1 MTKKITINPI
11 TRLEGH
17 GKIEIFLDDKGNVED
32 AYWQVVELRGFE
44 LFCLGRPAEE
54 LPRIVPN
61 ICGVCPT
68 PHNMASMKALDDLYS
83 VEPTPTAKLIR
94 QLHYNAFFIED
105 HYIHFYFLSAPDF
118 VLGPNADPAER
129 NILGVINKVGL
140 TIGAQVIDIRKRCRE
155 ITQLIGSK
163 APHPEGGLPGGV
175 TRGITEEERKKIKET
190 ADLSV
195 EFARFTLD
203 LFKQIVLD
211 NKEYLNL
218 VLDDAYKLNTYYMGL
233 VDENKRANFYEG
245 KLRVVNPNGDEYA
258 LFDYHDY
265 ISHIG
270 EWVEPWTYVKL
281 THLRNIGWNG
291 LSDGDGT
298 SIYRVGPLARL
309 NAAEG
314 MLTPLAQKEYEAMFD
329 TLGGKPSHHTLA
341 YHWARLIEAL
351 QAAEHMQR
359 IANDPLLT
367 SKDIRNM
374 DLKLKRIGIGCVEA
388 ARGTLIHHYE
398 TDDDGIT
405 TKVNLIV
412 ATQHNA
418 APICLSVKKAAMGF
432 IKGPEVTEGL
442 LNMVEMAF
450 RAYDPCLA
458 CATHSLPGRMPLI
471 VNIRDKDGNL
481 IRSVQRD
488 HELGS

>member
-1 MTKKITINPI
+1 VTKKITINPI

-17 GKIEIFLDDKGNVED
+17 GKIEIFLDDKGNVDD

-44 LFCLGRPAEE
+44 RFCIGRPVEE
-54 LPRIVPN
+54 LPRIVSN

-68 PHNMASMKALDDLYS
+68 PHNMASMKAVDDLYG
-83 VEPTPTAKLIR
+83 VEPTATAKLIR
-94 QLHYNAFFIED
+94 QLHYNAFMVED
-105 HYIHFYFLSAPDF
+105 HYIHFFFLGGPDF
-118 VLGPNADPAER
+118 VLGPDADPAER
-129 NILGVINKVGL
+129 NILGVVKKVGL
-140 TIGAQVIDIRKRCRE
+140 EVGGKVIEVRKRCRD
-155 ITQLIGSK
+155 IIRLIGSK
-163 APHPEGGLPGGV
+163 PPHPEGGLPGGV
-175 TRGITEEERKKIKET
+175 SRGITEEERKWIKDT
-190 ADLSV
+190 ADFSV
-195 EFARFTLD
+195 EFGRFAME
-203 LFKQIVLD
+203 LFKQVVLD
-211 NKEYLNL
+211 NRKYLNL

-233 VDENKRANFYEG
+233 VDENKRVNFYEG
-245 KLRVVNPNGDEYA
+245 KLRVVNPKGDEYA

-270 EWVEPWTYVKL
+270 EWVEPWTYIKL
-281 THLRNIGWNG
+281 THLRNVGWNG
-291 LSDGDGT
+291 LNEGEAT
-298 SIYRVGPLARL
+298 SLYRVGPLARL
-309 NAAEG
+309 NVAEG
-314 MLTPLAQKEYEAMFD
+314 MLTPLAQKEYDAMFD
-329 TLGGKPSHHTLA
+329 TLGGRPSHHTLA

-351 QAAEHMQR
+351 QAAEHLQR

-374 DLKLKRIGIGCVEA
+374 DLKMNRIGIGCVEA

-432 IKGPEVTEGL
+432 IKGPEVKEGL

-450 RAYDPCLA
+450 RAYDPCLS
-458 CATHSLPGRMPLI
+458 CATHALPGEMPLI
-471 VNIRDKDGNL
+471 VNIRDRGGNL
-481 IRSVQRD
+481 IRTIQRP
-488 HELGS
+488 

>member
-1 MTKKITINPI
+1 MSQKITINPI

-17 GKIEIFLDDKGNVED
+17 GKIEIFLDDKGNVDD

-44 LFCLGRPAEE
+44 RFCLGRPAEE

-68 PHNMASMKALDDLYS
+68 PHNMASVKALDDLYG

-94 QLHYNAFFIED
+94 QLHYNAFMVED
-105 HYIHFYFLSAPDF
+105 HFLHFFFLAGPDF
-118 VLGPNADPAER
+118 VLGPSADPVER
-129 NILGVINKVGL
+129 NILGVVKKVGL
-140 TIGAQVIDIRKRCRE
+140 DIGTKVIEVRKRCRE
-155 ITQLIGSK
+155 IIRHIASK
-163 APHPEGGLPGGV
+163 PPHPEGGLPGGV
-175 TRGITEEERKKIKET
+175 TKGITEEDRRWIKET
-190 ADLSV
+190 ADFSV
-195 EFARFTLD
+195 EFARFSLE

-218 VLDDAYKLNTYYMGL
+218 VLSDAYKINTYYMGL
-233 VDENKRANFYEG
+233 VDESNRVNFYEG
-245 KLRVVNPNGDEYA
+245 KLRVVNPKGDEYA

-270 EWVEPWTYVKL
+270 EWVEPWTYIRL
-281 THLRNIGWNG
+281 THLRKIGWNG
-291 LSDGDGT
+291 LNDGKAT
-298 SIYRVGPLARL
+298 SLYRVGPLARL

-314 MLTPLAQKEYEAMFD
+314 MLTPLAQKEYEAMFEI
-329 TLGGKPSHHTLA
+329 LGGKPSHHTLA

-359 IANDPLLT
+359 IADDPLLT

-374 DLKLKRIGIGCVEA
+374 DFKLNRIGIGCVEA
-388 ARGTLIHHYE
+388 ARGTLLHHYE
-398 TDDDGIT
+398 TDGNGII

-418 APICLSVKKAAMGF
+418 APICLSVKKAATGC
-432 IKGPEVTEGL
+432 IKGTEVKEGL

-450 RAYDPCLA
+450 RAYDPCLG
-458 CATHSLPGRMPLI
+458 CATHALPGQMPLI
-471 VNIRDKDGNL
+471 VNIRGRDGNL
-481 IRSVQRD
+481 IRTVQRA
-488 HELGS
+488 

>member
-1 MTKKITINPI
+1 MTEKITINPI

-17 GKIEIFLDDKGNVED
+17 GKIEIFLDDKGNVDD

-44 LFCLGRPAEE
+44 RFCLGRPVEE
-54 LPRIVPN
+54 LPRIMPN

-68 PHNMASMKALDDLYS
+68 PHNMASVKALDDLFG

-94 QLHYNAFFIED
+94 QLHYNAFMVED
-105 HYIHFYFLSAPDF
+105 HLLHFFILAGPDF
-118 VLGPNADPAER
+118 VLGPSANPAER
-129 NILGVINKVGL
+129 NILGVVAKVGL
-140 TIGAQVIDIRKRCRE
+140 EIGGKVIEVRKRCRE
-155 ITQLIGSK
+155 IIRYLASK
-163 APHPEGGLPGGV
+163 PPHPEGGLPGGV
-175 TRGITEEERKKIKET
+175 SRGVTEEDRKWIKAT
-190 ADLSV
+190 ADYCV
-195 EFARFTLD
+195 EFCQFSME

-218 VLDDAYKLNTYYMGL
+218 VLNDAYKLNTYYMSL
-233 VDENKRANFYEG
+233 VDENNRLNFYEG
-245 KLRVVNPNGDEYA
+245 KIKVVNSKGEEYA
-258 LFDYHDY
+258 SFDYHDY
-265 ISHIG
+265 INHIG
-270 EWVEPWTYVKL
+270 EWVEPWTYIRL
-281 THLRNIGWNG
+281 THLKKIGWNG
-291 LSDGDGT
+291 LNDDKGT
-298 SIYRVGPLARL
+298 SLYRVGPLARL
-309 NAAEG
+309 NVVDS
-314 MLTPLAQKEYEAMFD
+314 MYTPLAQKEYEAMFD
-329 TLGGKPSHHTLA
+329 ILGGKPSNHTLA

-374 DLKLKRIGIGCVEA
+374 ALKLGKVGVGCVEA

-398 TDDDGIT
+398 ADSDGIT

-432 IKGPEVTEGL
+432 VKGPEVKEGL

-458 CATHSLPGRMPLI
+458 CATHALPGRMPLI
-471 VNIRDKDGNL
+471 VNIRDRSGSL
-481 IRSVQRD
+481 IRTVQRP
-488 HELGS
+488 

>member
-1 MTKKITINPI
+1 VTKKITINPI

-17 GKIEIFLDDKGNVED
+17 GKIEIFLDDKGNVDD

-44 LFCLGRPAEE
+44 RFCLGRPVEE

-68 PHNMASMKALDDLYS
+68 PHNMASTKAVDDLYG
-83 VEPTPTAKLIR
+83 VEPTATAKLIR
-94 QLHYNAFFIED
+94 QLHYNAFMVED
-105 HYIHFYFLSAPDF
+105 HYIHFFFLSAPDF
-118 VLGPNADPAER
+118 VLGPDADPAER
-129 NILGVINKVGL
+129 NILGVVKKVGL
-140 TIGAQVIDIRKRCRE
+140 EIGGKVIEVRKRCRE
-155 ITQLIGSK
+155 IIRLIGSK
-163 APHPEGGLPGGV
+163 PPHPEGGLPGGV
-175 TRGITEEERKKIKET
+175 TRGITEEERKWIKET
-190 ADLSV
+190 ADFSV
-195 EFARFTLD
+195 EFARFAME

-211 NKEYLNL
+211 NRKYLNL
-218 VLDDAYKLNTYYMGL
+218 VLDDAYRLNTYYMGM
-233 VDENKRANFYEG
+233 VDENKRVNFYEG
-245 KLRVVNPNGDEYA
+245 KLRVVNPKGDEYA

-270 EWVEPWTYVKL
+270 EWVEPWTYIRL
-281 THLRNIGWNG
+281 THLRNVGWNG
-291 LSDGDGT
+291 LNDGEAT
-298 SIYRVGPLARL
+298 SLYRVGPLARL

-314 MLTPLAQKEYEAMFD
+314 MLTPLAQKEYDAMYD
-329 TLGGKPSHHTLA
+329 TLGGRPSNHTLA

-351 QAAEHMQR
+351 QAAEHLQR

-374 DLKLKRIGIGCVEA
+374 DLKMNRIGIGCVEA
-388 ARGTLIHHYE
+388 ARGTLLHHYE
-398 TDDDGIT
+398 TDDNGIT

-432 IKGPEVTEGL
+432 IKGPEVKEGL

-458 CATHSLPGRMPLI
+458 CATHALPGEMPLI
-471 VNIRDKDGNL
+471 VNIRDQGGNL
-481 IRSVQRD
+481 IRTVRRP
-488 HELGS
+488 

>member
-1 MTKKITINPI
+1 VSTKITINPI

-17 GKIEIFLDDKGNVED
+17 GKIEIFLDDRGNVDD

-44 LFCLGRPAEE
+44 KFCVGRPAEE
-54 LPRIVPN
+54 LPRIVAN

-68 PHNMASMKALDDLYS
+68 PHNMASVKALDDLYG

-94 QLHYNAFFIED
+94 QLHYNAFMVED
-105 HYIHFYFLSAPDF
+105 HYIHFFFLGGPDF
-118 VLGPNADPAER
+118 VLGPDADPAER
-129 NILGVINKVGL
+129 NILGVIKKVGL
-140 TIGAQVIDIRKRCRE
+140 DVASKVIEVRRRCRD
-155 ITQLIGSK
+155 ITQLIGGK
-163 APHPEGGLPGGV
+163 APHPEGCLPGGV
-175 TRGITEEERKKIKET
+175 PRGITEGERKWIRET
-190 ADLSV
+190 ADFSV
-195 EFARFTLD
+195 DFARFALE

-211 NKEYLNL
+211 NKKYLSL
-218 VLDDAYKLNTYYMGL
+218 VLDDPYKLKTYYMGL
-233 VDENKRANFYEG
+233 VDENKRVNFYEG
-245 KLRVVNPNGDEYA
+245 KLRVVNPKGEEFA

-265 ISHIG
+265 VSHIG
-270 EWVEPWTYVKL
+270 EWVEPWTYIRL
-281 THLRNIGWNG
+281 THLKKIGWNG
-291 LSDGDGT
+291 LNEDEGT
-298 SIYRVGPLARL
+298 SLYRVGPLARL

-314 MLTPLAQKEYEAMFD
+314 MLTPLAHKEYEAMFD
-329 TLGGKPSHHTLA
+329 TIGGKPSHHTLA

-367 SKDIRNM
+367 SRDIRNM
-374 DLKLKRIGIGCVEA
+374 DLRLRRIGIGCVEA

-398 TDDDGIT
+398 TDGDGIT

-418 APICLSVKKAAMGF
+418 APICLSVKKAAMGY
-432 IKGPEVTEGL
+432 IKGPEVNEGL

-458 CATHSLPGRMPLI
+458 CATHALPGQMPLI
-471 VNIRDKDGNL
+471 VNIRDKEGNL
-481 IRSVQRD
+481 IRTVQR
-488 HELGS
+488 L

>member
-1 MTKKITINPI
+1 VTKKITINPI

-17 GKIEIFLDDKGNVED
+17 GKIEIFLDDKGNVDD

-44 LFCLGRPAEE
+44 RFCLGRPVEE

-68 PHNMASMKALDDLYS
+68 PHNMAAMKAVDDLYG
-83 VEPTPTAKLIR
+83 VEPTATAKLIR
-94 QLHYNAFFIED
+94 QLHYNAFMVED
-105 HYIHFYFLSAPDF
+105 HYIHFFFLSAPDF
-118 VLGPNADPAER
+118 VLGPDADPAER
-129 NILGVINKVGL
+129 NILGVVKKVGL
-140 TIGAQVIDIRKRCRE
+140 EIGGKVIEVRKRCRD
-155 ITQLIGSK
+155 IIRLVGSK
-163 APHPEGGLPGGV
+163 PPHPEGGLPGGV
-175 TRGITEEERKKIKET
+175 SRGITEEERKWIRET
-190 ADLSV
+190 ADFSV
-195 EFARFTLD
+195 EFARFAME
-203 LFKQIVLD
+203 LFKQVVLD
-211 NKEYLNL
+211 NRKYLNL

-233 VDENKRANFYEG
+233 VDENKRVNFYEG
-245 KLRVVNPNGDEYA
+245 NLRVVNPKGDEYA

-270 EWVEPWTYVKL
+270 EWVEPWTYIKL
-281 THLRNIGWNG
+281 THLRNVGWNG
-291 LSDGDGT
+291 LNEGEAT
-298 SIYRVGPLARL
+298 SLYRVGPLARL
-309 NAAEG
+309 NVAEG
-314 MLTPLAQKEYEAMFD
+314 MLTPLAQKEYDAMFD
-329 TLGGKPSHHTLA
+329 TLGGRPSHHTLA

-351 QAAEHMQR
+351 QAAEHLQR

-374 DLKLKRIGIGCVEA
+374 DFKMNRIGIGCVEA

-398 TDDDGIT
+398 TDDNGIT

-432 IKGPEVTEGL
+432 IKGPEVKEGL

-450 RAYDPCLA
+450 RAYDPCLS
-458 CATHSLPGRMPLI
+458 CATHALPGEMPLI
-471 VNIRDKDGNL
+471 VNIRDRGGNL
-481 IRSVQRD
+481 IRTIQRP
-488 HELGS
+488 